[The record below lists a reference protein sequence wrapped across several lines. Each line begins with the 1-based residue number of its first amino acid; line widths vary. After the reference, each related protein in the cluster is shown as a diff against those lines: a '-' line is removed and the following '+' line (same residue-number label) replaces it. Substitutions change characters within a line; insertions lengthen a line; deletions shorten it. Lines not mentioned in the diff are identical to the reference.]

1 MAVRRIEIV
10 RAFAFCAVFAWTA
23 GPAAAQQAW
32 LGDWAS
38 QKIDEV
44 SGLDAT
50 ADPAAEF
57 ATPVAPRL
65 QRRPAAPPTA
75 TESAR
80 NASTI
85 ALYEETIGK
94 NSPSSFL
101 WSGIETANPLT
112 RDKRYRWNAI
122 DDQGLFD
129 PDRRA
134 ALIDGVRNLGVT
146 NLRIG
151 IANHEINLDDPESW
165 AKHDAFV
172 GDLSAAGLNL
182 SLDLHHF
189 GVEDRFRA
197 ERPET
202 SYYLHPNW
210 PKYFARFSR
219 EAFARYRD
227 KIRAVTLIN
236 EPETTVGFNSQM
248 WHGAFPGWGDP
259 RHDRVYIERAFAI
272 GQAAVRARIAI
283 EDELEK
289 TGGRMLFMHTEAAVW
304 KPGESDFNRVIR
316 FLPSDLILGKEW
328 LFEIDLDRLA
338 EEPLEFLA
346 EEAGKQAVN
355 GPVEKRRTREW
366 LLSAYVFATDDG
378 DEQAERLEKLVGMI
392 GSLRKLH
399 ARLAQEHG
407 KTMRDDTVFA
417 ADYYAHNEARGAS
430 GAWLSP
436 EPQLYAAQAA
446 SGERR
451 GLYHMIRDYHD
462 RYRMPMM
469 IGETGTPF
477 YAYGARWHAE
487 MLLETAAAMEDG
499 TPMLGY
505 VIYPLVDTYGWETA
519 LSVPKAQTTVNT
531 GGVFELSLEPRPF
544 IRALLNGLNNQTA
557 QAATD
562 AAEQVQ

>member
-1 MAVRRIEIV
+1 MCIWRGRLRSASRSRGRFFRRRPSRPGSATGPRRKIDEISGV
-10 RAFAFCAVFAWTA
+10 SAIVD
-23 GPAAAQQAW
+23 PAAA
-32 LGDWAS
+32 
-38 QKIDEV
+38 
-44 SGLDAT
+44 
-50 ADPAAEF
+50 F
-57 ATPVAPRL
+57 ATPVAPQL
-65 QRRPAAPPTA
+65 QRRPASPPTPA
-75 TESAR
+75 EAAR
-80 NASTI
+80 NAATI
-85 ALYEETIGK
+85 ALYKETIGA
-94 NSPSSFL
+94 NSPASFV
-101 WSGIETANPLT
+101 WSGVETANPLT
-112 RDKRYRWNAI
+112 RDARYRWNAI

-129 PDRRA
+129 ADRRA
-134 ALIDGVRNLGVT
+134 RLIDGVRNLGVS

-151 IANHEINLDDPESW
+151 LANHEIDLDDPQSW
-165 AKHDAFV
+165 ARHDAFV
-172 GDLSAAGLNL
+172 GDLAAAGLNL

-189 GVEDRFRA
+189 GVEDRFRSG
-197 ERPET
+197 EPET
-202 SYYLHPNW
+202 SYYLHPDW

-248 WHGAFPGWGDP
+248 WHGAFPGWRDP
-259 RHDRVYIERAFAI
+259 RHDRVYVERAFAI
-272 GQAAVRARIAI
+272 ASAAVRARIAI
-283 EDELEK
+283 EKELAR
-289 TGGRMLFMHTEAAVW
+289 TGGRTLFMHTEAAVW
-304 KPGESDFNRVIR
+304 KPASDDFNRVVR

-328 LFEIDLDRLA
+328 LFEIDLDRMA

-346 EEAGKQAVN
+346 QEAGKESA
-355 GPVEKRRTREW
+355 EKRRTREW
-366 LLSAYVFATDDG
+366 LLSAYVFATDDE

-399 ARLAQEHG
+399 ERLAESHG

-417 ADYYAHNEARGAS
+417 ADYYAHNEAKGAS

-446 SGERR
+446 VGERR
-451 GLYHMIRDYHD
+451 GLYQMIRDYHD

-505 VIYPLVDTYGWETA
+505 TIYPLVDTYGWETA
-519 LSVPKAQTTVNT
+519 LSVAKSRTSVNT

-557 QAATD
+557 QASTD
-562 AAEQVQ
+562 SADQVQ